1 MSIPIVLSRR
11 VYCVIVSLLLAGALG
26 VSLWITRQQVSPPT
40 LSDYHTYQCNA
51 AAASRDDNDPRSTFR
66 ILTVTSMYARE
77 VADYLCASPVVAK
90 YYAGIEISWKPR
102 RYLTAEQLLNEEYD
116 LIWSRAHNMRG
127 LVPEFSNYYDT
138 LLRIGHYQVYWF
150 SREQKPE
157 ITAPYLKGRRLGL
170 LNDRLSH
177 THYLLP
183 LESLKQAG
191 VAIDQQ
197 ELVYFDD
204 ALSLVTAFRDGSIDL
219 ISGGLWL
226 EQDLDIPLQRTLI
239 SDSAVAAGL
248 FVRRQRAAAVDC
260 EIIAAFQ
267 QVRAFF
273 GDGSEM
279 EVEGHD
285 CAAI

>member
-11 VYCVIVSLLLAGALG
+11 LYCAIVSLLLVCALG

-40 LSDYHTYQCNA
+40 LSDYHTYQCGVA
-51 AAASRDDNDPRSTFR
+51 GASREGDGPGSRFR
-66 ILTVTSMYARE
+66 ILSVTSMYARE
-77 VADYLCASPVVAK
+77 IADYLCASPVVAK
-90 YYAGIEISWKPR
+90 HYAGIEISWKPR
-102 RYLTAEQLLNEEYD
+102 SYLTAEQVLNEEYD

-127 LVPEFSNYYDT
+127 LVPEFANYYDT

-157 ITAPYLKGRRLGL
+157 ITPQFLKGRRLGL

-183 LESLKQAG
+183 LESLKQSG
-191 VAIDQQ
+191 VPIDEQ

-204 ALSLVTAFRDGSIDL
+204 ALSLITAFREGSIDL

-248 FVRRQRAAAVDC
+248 FLRKQRAAAVDC

-267 QVRAFF
+267 QVRMFF
-273 GDGSEM
+273 GDGSEI
-279 EVEGHD
+279 ELEGRH